1 MKTKTRLLYTT
12 WLSRQADL
20 NGVAESTV
28 LGEKQFAVD
37 PSVQQVLIDKQAE
50 SSAFL
55 GMINVVPVDEQ
66 SGEKLGLGVAGTLAG
81 RTDTNAR
88 DRETRDPTTLDADR
102 FECKQTNFDTHV
114 GYAKLDLWAKFKDFQ
129 LRMRNQTLQQQ
140 ARDRIMIGWNGI
152 IAAVQTDRVANP
164 LLQDVNIGWLQ
175 QIRVNRPTHVFAE
188 GATPDKIVVA
198 PTGSDYRNLDALVYD
213 AVAKFLPEWV
223 QGDTE
228 LVAIVGSGLLHEK
241 YFPMV
246 DGEDK
251 PTEKVAADILLSK
264 KQLGGLQ
271 AVKVPFFPA
280 GTILVTRLDNLSIY
294 EQEGTRRK
302 TIVDNAKRNRVETY
316 ESVNEA
322 YVVENYDFALLIE
335 NIEVGVEDG
344 E

>member
-20 NGVAESTV
+20 NHVAVSTV
-28 LGEKQFAVD
+28 QGEKQFTVD
-37 PSVQQVLIDKQAE
+37 PSVQQTLIDKMRE

-55 GMINVVPVDEQ
+55 SQINVVPVEEQ

-81 RTDTNAR
+81 RTDTNTK

-102 FECKQTNFDTHV
+102 YECKQTDFDTHV
-114 GYAKLDLWAKFKDFQ
+114 TYAKMDLWAKFKDFQ
-129 LRMRNQTLQQQ
+129 IRMRNQVLQQQ
-140 ARDRIMIGWNGI
+140 ARDHIMIGWNGLT
-152 IAAVQTDRVANP
+152 AALQTDRNTNQ

-175 QIRVNRPTHVFAE
+175 KIRLHRPTHVYSTGE
-188 GATPDKIVVA
+188 ATPGKIIVKA
-198 PTGSDYRNLDALVYD
+198 AGGDYRNLDALVFD
-213 AVAKFLPEWV
+213 AIQNFLPEWV
-223 QGDTE
+223 HGDTG
-228 LVAIVGSGLLHEK
+228 LVAIVGGGLLHEK

-251 PTEKVAADILLSK
+251 PTEKIATDILLSK

-271 AVKVPFFPA
+271 VVKVPFFPA
-280 GTILVTRLDNLSIY
+280 GTILITRLDNLSIY
-294 EQEGTRRK
+294 EQENTRRK
-302 TIVDNAKRNRVETY
+302 TIVDNAKRSRVETF
-316 ESVNEA
+316 ESVNVA

-335 NIEVGVEDG
+335 NIEVVG

>member
-12 WLSRQADL
+12 WLSRQAEL
-20 NGVAESTV
+20 NGVAEGTV

-37 PSVQQVLIDKQAE
+37 PSVQQILIDKQAE

-55 GMINVVPVDEQ
+55 GLINVVPVDEQ

-152 IAAVQTDRVANP
+152 VAAVQTDRVANP

-175 QIRVNRPTHVFAE
+175 QIRANRPTHVFAE
-188 GATPDKIVVA
+188 GNTAGKIVVA
-198 PTGSDYRNLDALVYD
+198 PTGGDYRNLDALVYD

-228 LVAIVGSGLLHEK
+228 LVAIVGGGLLHEK

>member
-12 WLSRQADL
+12 WLSRQAEL
-20 NGVAESTV
+20 NHVAEGTV
-28 LGEKQFAVD
+28 IGEKQFSVD
-37 PSVQQVLIDKQAE
+37 PSVQQTLIDKQRE
-50 SSAFL
+50 SSEFL
-55 GMINVVPVDEQ
+55 SQINVVPVDEQ

-102 FECKQTNFDTHV
+102 YECKQTNFDTHV
-114 GYAKLDLWAKFKDFQ
+114 TYAKMDLWAKFKDFQ
-129 LRMRNQTLQQQ
+129 IRMRNQVLLQQ

-152 IAAVQTDRVANP
+152 SAATQTDRVANP

-175 QIRVNRPTHVFAE
+175 QIRANRPSHVFSTGE
-188 GATPDKIVVA
+188 ATPGKIIVKA
-198 PTGSDYRNLDALVYD
+198 AGGDYRNPDALVFD
-213 AVAKFLPEWV
+213 AIQNFLPEWV
-223 QGDTE
+223 HGDTG
-228 LVAIVGSGLLHEK
+228 LVAIVGGGLLHEK

-251 PTEKVAADILLSK
+251 PTEKIATDILLSK

-271 AVKVPFFPA
+271 VVKVPFFPA
-280 GTILVTRLDNLSIY
+280 GAILITRLDNLSIY
-294 EQEGTRRK
+294 EQENTRRK

-335 NIEVGVEDG
+335 NIEVVG